1 MKNEEIKK
9 IEEILDQSEFIKLLG
24 IEITE
29 LDNEHA
35 KGRMPFKS
43 LFQNPY
49 GTMHGGCL
57 YSLADTV
64 AGSLANCVAGNVV
77 TTEGSLNFL
86 DAAADTGY
94 VYCEAHLR
102 RCGSHLVNVDVD
114 ITDDSRKL
122 LDCGNFTFYRV

>member
-1 MKNEEIKK
+1 
-9 IEEILDQSEFIKLLG
+9 
-24 IEITE
+24 
-29 LDNEHA
+29 
-35 KGRMPFKS
+35 
-43 LFQNPY
+43 
-49 GTMHGGCL
+49 
-57 YSLADTV
+57 
-64 AGSLANCVAGNVV
+64 V